1 MEGLDGQLNEGS
13 FVRGAAMRG
22 MTLFA
27 VVGLTL
33 MLLETS
39 PDPVARADDQVVTC
53 TKAGDCTNIAR
64 REGQRRRGT
73 SKHSSSD
80 NNLATSADV
89 DQRLRDARA
98 KFSAAIAAH
107 DRHLASYT
115 RCVRTFDPS
124 LNNAG
129 CGNPPTPPTA
139 PEFGSDTFSGRGNP
153 PRITA
158 GQAAAIAVA
167 RLQLPTIAPGIGP
180 SPDLNPWD
188 MAAVGYPLWLWA
200 DGPTHVGPI
209 SDSVAGLSVSL
220 EAEVSS
226 LTFRMGDGHT
236 VNCPG
241 TGRPWTAAVE
251 PGRKSPNCGYTYSKP
266 SLPDDTYTVAA
277 IANWAV
283 TWTSNGQS
291 GVINVPAFDT
301 TELPVGELQ
310 VLVR

>member
-1 MEGLDGQLNEGS
+1 VLLAP
-13 FVRGAAMRG
+13 GADSLA
-22 MTLFA
+22 L
-27 VVGLTL
+27 
-33 MLLETS
+33 
-39 PDPVARADDQVVTC
+39 ADDQVTC
-53 TKAGDCTNIAR
+53 TKAGDCTNVAT
-64 REGQRRRGT
+64 REGKRRQANEPRRSTRQLTDEVGQT
-73 SKHSSSD
+73 VSE
-80 NNLATSADV
+80 
-89 DQRLRDARA
+89 ARK
-98 KFSAAIAAH
+98 KFSAALAAY
-107 DRHLASYT
+107 DRRLATYT
-115 RCVRTFDPS
+115 RCIRTFDPS
-124 LNNAG
+124 SNSTG
-129 CGNPPTPPTA
+129 CGSAPTPPTA
-139 PEFGSDTFSGRGNP
+139 PQFTSDTFSGRG
-153 PRITA
+153 ITA

-167 RLQLPTIAPGIGP
+167 RLQLPTIPPGIGP
-180 SPDLNPWD
+180 SPKLNPWN

-226 LTFRMGDGHT
+226 LTFRMGDGQT

-241 TGRPWTAAVE
+241 TGHPWTTTVE
-251 PGRKSPNCGYTYSKP
+251 PGTKSPNCGYSYAKP

-291 GVINVPAFDT
+291 GVINVPVVDT